1 MKIHWGRVAVG
12 VGLTSSLVGYGYINQ
27 KRTISPDPSLTRGA
41 EVTRVIDGDT
51 LDTATGVR
59 VRLWGID
66 APEYPE
72 GCLSEAAKKRLEELV
87 LNKKMT
93 MVNKGVD
100 NFNRTLALVYVDKLL
115 INKALLTEGMAV
127 YDAKVNADDLV
138 LQEMEKTTEEA
149 KAAKRGVWSS
159 KCSQPN
165 SKCVIK
171 GNYRQAGG
179 TRVYSLP
186 DCYNYDRIVVNPVG
200 GDKWFCGETEAVK
213 AGFKKSLDCPG
224 YK

>member
-12 VGLTSSLVGYGYINQ
+12 VGLTSSLVLGYKYVGQ
-27 KRTISPDPSLTRGA
+27 KFFPKDNWKM
-41 EVTRVIDGDT
+41 EVSRVIDGDT
-51 LDTATGVR
+51 LDTAAEVR

-72 GCLSEAAKKRLEELV
+72 GCLSEVAKKRLEELV
-87 LNKKMT
+87 LNKEVT
-93 MVNKGVD
+93 IVNKGVD

-115 INKALLTEGMAV
+115 INQALLTEGMAV
-127 YDAKVNADDLV
+127 YDEKINADDID
-138 LQEMEKTTEEA
+138 LQAMEA
-149 KAAKRGVWSS
+149 AASNAALAKRGVWSS

-165 SKCVIK
+165 PKCVIK
-171 GNYRQAGG
+171 GNHRQAGG

-200 GDKWFCGETEAVK
+200 GDRWFCSESEAKK